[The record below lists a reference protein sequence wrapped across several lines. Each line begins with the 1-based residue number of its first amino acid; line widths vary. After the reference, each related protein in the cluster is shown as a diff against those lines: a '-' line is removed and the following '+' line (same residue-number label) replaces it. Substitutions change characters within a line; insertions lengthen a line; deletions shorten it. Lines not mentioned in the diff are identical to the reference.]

1 MMPDKLIIKRLKRDK
16 DALVKG
22 NSALMEENALLEKK
36 LEMALECLERIR
48 LNDRGKVFG
57 SMIRNYIKE
66 ITQMKS
72 EVGGE

>member
-1 MMPDKLIIKRLKRDK
+1 MPDKLIIKRLKRDK

-22 NSALMEENALLEKK
+22 NAALMEENALLEKK